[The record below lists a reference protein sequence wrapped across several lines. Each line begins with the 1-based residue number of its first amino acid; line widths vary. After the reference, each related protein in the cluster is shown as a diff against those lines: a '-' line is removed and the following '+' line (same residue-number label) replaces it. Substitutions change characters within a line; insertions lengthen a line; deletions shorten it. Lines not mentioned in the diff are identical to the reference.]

1 MLIVCPRYRHLRAR
15 RDTVLHQS
23 YPARGES
30 KFGTGESWEEE
41 EEDTKHKRRKMQKAV
56 EEYYDEVGLTVLD
69 VEVC

>member
-1 MLIVCPRYRHLRAR
+1 M
-15 RDTVLHQS
+15 LHQS

-56 EEYYDEVGLTVLD
+56 EEYYDEVGLTGLD